1 MGYNLQQRGRRGH
14 TIRLLGAFVA
24 VAVFMVG
31 VAAAQTPFFYNW
43 EPRDGLAQYS
53 VSVLAQDEHGYVW
66 MGTSAGAS
74 RFNGRRFETFN
85 GNNGFVN
92 RPTHAILPLPGR
104 VLLVSE
110 AGGVYEVHAS
120 KAVRLD
126 AAGGVI
132 GVLPDPEGGQAWLVG
147 EAGVTQ
153 LGGERRASFPEG
165 VKPVRKAQPN
175 SAVVGSAVFFPVGD
189 AVLRLESGRLGV
201 LARFASTV
209 LDVAALDGRSVIVV
223 LADRV
228 LRMSAES
235 GAGQVVWLA
244 PPGLQLTCA
253 AARSGRLVLGT
264 TAGTLVVLE
273 EGVITEHPARGWPSH
288 TVLSALIDREGSIW
302 AGLEAGGVLLL
313 PQTVFTSFTDDDGVG
328 TGDAFYLAH
337 DPVRGGV
344 WAGTRNGG
352 LAHIRGRKVRRLT
365 EADGLPSNRIRALQF
380 SRSEELLIG
389 TVDGLAMLDRND
401 RLRVVR
407 PTCGSGFRRLFEVA
421 DGTLLAGTQ
430 DGALVTVSNGT
441 TRCLDTSSLPRPLVF
456 HEMLVHKGV
465 LYIGTSQG
473 VFTLEEGMTLAGP
486 VCGGAEV
493 RWFGVDR
500 EGSLWAPSRTLG
512 AWRLKDGRWEN
523 FGPDEGFEREMRFVA
538 VAPDGTPW
546 FAGETGVWAYP
557 DPQGTRLSTAN
568 GLASSNIYL
577 LRFDPAGRLWVGTDL
592 GLDLVDGGRV
602 VAHFDY
608 RDGLADNELNGNALV
623 ADEEGQLWFA
633 TMRGV
638 SRLDPR
644 ATVKRGLPPLLHLA
658 RLEVNEEDVDLT
670 ARPDTPPP
678 VSLPHDRNSLRFH
691 FSAQSFRNPSR
702 VEYEHLLEGFDT
714 RWSRPSSTELA
725 HYPKLPP
732 GRFVFKVRAL
742 TPDGQISDT
751 ASLAVRIVPAFWQH
765 PVAQV
770 LAGLLAV
777 AIAAALD
784 RYRSRRVRQRSL
796 ELERIVAERT
806 REVTARRDQ
815 LEQINELVKTIN
827 SRYAFADLL
836 SFLLRHAGI
845 IQGVDKALVLV
856 WDREVEVFRI
866 RAVLG
871 WDLDELSHV
880 ELTEIEA
887 HERYAEPAAQVFED
901 IYVIQNR
908 GPRAGHARF
917 PRESGWKAML
927 VMRIRVEDR
936 IEGYLVFDSMQ
947 DENAFAD
954 RDLLLLQALREHIR
968 SAFIKTRMLQEL
980 QHLNEKKNE
989 FLGMAAH
996 DLRSPLGVI
1005 QGWTSVVMRQIASG
1019 RLDPERGLHD
1029 LRRVVTVAE
1038 QMSRLV
1044 SRLLDVAA
1052 IEAGTLELSRR
1063 EEDLRAIIVECE
1075 QLHAHL
1081 AAEKEIA
1088 LHVEDDPGVPPVL
1101 ADRERIA
1108 EVVSNLLSNAIKFTQ
1123 RGGRVR
1129 VYCEAREGEVL
1140 THVEDNGVGLSE
1152 DDLRQAFRR
1161 FGKLSARPTGQESS
1175 TGLGLAIAKRIVEAH
1190 GGKVWVRSRQG
1201 EGSVFS
1207 FSLPSV
1213 A

>member
-1 MGYNLQQRGRRGH
+1 MGWRTQRRGLQGR
-14 TIRLLGAFVA
+14 TVRCLGTA
-24 VAVFMVG
+24 VCASVVL
-31 VAAAQTPFFYNW
+31 VCAAAAQTPFFYNW
-43 EPRDGLAQYS
+43 EPRDGLAQFS
-53 VSVLAQDEHGYVW
+53 VSVLAQDEYGYVW

-74 RFNGRRFETFN
+74 RFNGRSFETFN

-104 VLLVSE
+104 VMLVSE
-110 AGGVYEVHAS
+110 AGGVYEVHGSRAI
-120 KAVRLD
+120 RLEVPG
-126 AAGGVI
+126 AVI
-132 GVLPDPEGGQAWLVG
+132 GVLPDPESGQPWLVSEMG
-147 EAGVTQ
+147 IAR
-153 LGGERRASFPEG
+153 LGGEQQVRFPEG
-165 VKPVRKAQPN
+165 VKPVRKAQPS
-175 SAVVGSAVFFPVGD
+175 SALVGRAVFFPVGD
-189 AVLRLESGRLGV
+189 AVLRLELGAVGV
-201 LARFASTV
+201 LARFGSTV
-209 LDVAALDGRSVIVV
+209 LDVAAVDERNVIVV

-228 LRMSAES
+228 LRVDVKGGPE
-235 GAGQVVWLA
+235 QVIWHA
-244 PPGLQLTCA
+244 PVGLQLTCC
-253 AARSGRLVLGT
+253 AARNGRLVLGT
-264 TAGTLVVLE
+264 TAGRL
-273 EGVITEHPARGWPSH
+273 ITIEDGAVSEQPARGWPAH
-288 TVLSALIDREGSIW
+288 TVLSALIDREGNVW

-337 DPVRGGV
+337 DTHRGGV

-352 LAHIRGRKVRRLT
+352 LAHILGQQVRRLT
-365 EADGLPSNRIRALQF
+365 TAEGLPSNRIRALQF
-380 SRSEELLIG
+380 SRSGELLIG
-389 TVDGLAMLDRND
+389 TVDGLAMLARND

-407 PTCGSGFRRLFEVA
+407 PPCGTGFRRLHEMA
-421 DGTLLAGTQ
+421 DGSLLAGTQ
-430 DGALVTVSNGT
+430 DGALVRVSNGGA
-441 TRCLDTSSLPRPLVF
+441 RCLDTSGLPRPLVF
-456 HEMLVHKGV
+456 HEMVEHQGM

-473 VFTLEEGMTLAGP
+473 VFTLEEGSKLAGP
-486 VCGGAEV
+486 LCGGAEV

-512 AWRLKDGRWEN
+512 AWRLKDGQWES
-523 FGPDEGFEREMRFVA
+523 FGPHEGFDREMRFVA
-538 VAPDGTPW
+538 VDPDGTPW

-557 DPQGTRLSTAN
+557 DPHGTRLSTEN

-577 LRFDPAGRLWVGTDL
+577 LRFDPAGRLWVGTDQ
-592 GLDLVDGGRV
+592 GLDLVEGGAV

-608 RDGLADNELNGNALV
+608 RDGLADNELNGNALA
-623 ADEEGQLWFA
+623 ADEEGRLWFA

-644 ATVKRGLPPLLHLA
+644 VTAKRGLPPLLHLA
-658 RLEVNEEDVDLT
+658 RLEANEEELDL
-670 ARPDTPPP
+670 PSPHNLQEP

-702 VEYEHLLEGFDT
+702 VVYEYLLEGFDN

-742 TPDGQISDT
+742 TPDGLVSDT

-765 PVAQV
+765 PAAQV

-796 ELERIVAERT
+796 ELERVVAERT

-856 WDREVEVFRI
+856 WDRETEVFRV

-871 WDLDELSHV
+871 WDLEGLSHV
-880 ELTEIEA
+880 ELSETEA

-936 IEGYLVFDSMQ
+936 VEGYLVFDSMQ

-1019 RLDPERGLHD
+1019 RLDSERALHD

-1052 IEAGTLELSRR
+1052 IEAGTLELTRR
-1063 EEDLRAIIVECE
+1063 EEDLRAIISECE
-1075 QLHAHL
+1075 HLHAHL

-1088 LHVEDDPGVPPVL
+1088 LDIEDAPEVPPVL

-1207 FSLPSV
+1207 FSLPAV